1 MRRLLALVVLLLGL
15 GGAQGNRA
23 VVHPA
28 HITPT
33 PKYVTNAVLQGIPL
47 VRQGYNQCGP
57 ASLQM
62 VLAYW
67 GLGMDQGAIGALTK
81 PDPRAYMGTS
91 AIGAFASSVGLAS
104 TTVRGASLNMVRA
117 FLAQGIPVIALSYFD
132 TPGAVPHWRVVSGFD
147 DKQGVVFVHDPLA
160 GYIAIR
166 YADFDTLRFGLG
178 NIIAVLYPG
187 TYSTRVRLALSS

>member
-1 MRRLLALVVLLLGL
+1 MRRFLALVVLLLGM
-15 GGAQGNRA
+15 GGAART

-67 GLGMDQGAIGALTK
+67 GLGMDQAAIGALTK

-117 FLAQGIPVIALSYFD
+117 FLAQGIPVIALSFFN

-160 GYIAIR
+160 GYVAIR

-178 NIIAVLYPG
+178 NIIAVLYPA